1 MEAGCFDDAFLLV
14 QFKQEHYSTQV
25 FLVCKNDNWYI
36 IVTKFIKIA
45 MNNAKIKFLN
55 DFKYK
60 LKKFDF
66 FRRLNTF
73 KMRLQA
79 LKVLNSILIN
89 KQLIT
94 IKLVL

>member
-1 MEAGCFDDAFLLV
+1 
-14 QFKQEHYSTQV
+14 
-25 FLVCKNDNWYI
+25 
-36 IVTKFIKIA
+36 